1 MNKKRPVNLDFGT
14 IQLPITSYVSILQR
28 VSGVVLFAA
37 IAVFLWILDASLS
50 SEESFNA
57 VKECVGGTFCQL
69 IIWASLAALAYHIVA
84 GVRHLFMDFG
94 IGETLEGGQLGAKI
108 VFVVAAILIVLA
120 GVWVWV

>member
-1 MNKKRPVNLDFGT
+1 MNKKRPVNLDIGT
-14 IQLPITSYVSILQR
+14 IQLPITSYVSILHR

-37 IAVFLWILDASLS
+37 IAIFLWVLDASLS

-57 VKECVGGTFCQL
+57 VKECIGGTFCQL
-69 IIWASLAALAYHIVA
+69 IIWASLAALAYHMVA
-84 GVRHLFMDFG
+84 GIRHLIMDFG

-108 VFVVAAILIVLA
+108 ALIVAAVLIVLA

>member
-1 MNKKRPVNLDFGT
+1 VNKKRPVNLDFGT
-14 IQLPITSYVSILQR
+14 IQLPITSYVSILHR

-50 SEESFNA
+50 SEESFNV